1 MPLLGDIFGAADA
14 FKRSLADL
22 MRNPLAAAQQRVGL
36 LGDQANAARADLGL
50 LADQNA
56 LRAQGSVMADA
67 PMYRQAE
74 DASRQRMFNALM
86 NFAPVGATVWHGS
99 PHKFDKFDASKIG
112 TGEGAQAYGHGLYLA
127 EHPGTAEFYKK
138 TLTDS
143 KINIDGKPYYQAA
156 KSDDVKN
163 LILESGGD
171 INKAIGMANDLLDHF
186 TKVSPS
192 FSNRRKAQEALQEL
206 QNLQKN
212 SVLEKNQGN
221 LYKVDLPDEA
231 IAEMLDWDKPLS
243 QQSRE
248 VQKAVEKYTT
258 ARIPAEGLDMGGG
271 GRILANHNGQVKP
284 NSSSPYVLKSGD
296 SLFDISEKDV
306 QRMLSADKGEA
317 AYTRLTAILGGQPQ
331 ATDYLRQ
338 AGIPGIRY
346 LDGGSRGAG
355 QGTSNY
361 VVFPGN
367 EGLLNI
373 LERNGKPIK

>member
-112 TGEGAQAYGHGLYLA
+112 TGEGNQAYGHGLYAA
-127 EHPGTAEFYKK
+127 ESPKTVLSPQTNYMQNERIYKR
-138 TLTDS
+138 
-143 KINIDGKPYYQAA
+143 N
-156 KSDDVKN
+156 
-163 LILESGGD
+163 SGGLNPFQEYISD
-171 INKAIGMANDLLDHF
+171 LMDQGLKKEEAFGRMTGEGRKVAQMTKLQPGEAPFDAFAREWENVNGIN
-186 TKVSPS
+186 T
-192 FSNRRKAQEALQEL
+192 
-206 QNLQKN
+206 
-212 SVLEKNQGN
+212 GN

-231 IAEMLDWDKPLS
+231 IAKMLDWDKPLS
-243 QQSRE
+243 QQAPE
-248 VQKAVEKYTT
+248 VQKALDAVMQKRAAAAEAERLAMNEQYPARLTHPVLSKIASKPRT
-258 ARIPAEGLDMGGG
+258 A
-271 GRILANHNGQVKP
+271 
-284 NSSSPYVLKSGD
+284 
-296 SLFDISEKDV
+296 FDY
-306 QRMLSADKGEA
+306 KGEA
-317 AYTRLTAILGGQPQ
+317 AVSALVQELGGP
-331 ATDYLRQ
+331 AKASEYLR
-338 AGIPGIRY
+338 AHGITGIRY
-346 LDGGSRGAG
+346 LDGGSRSAG